1 MPVISQD
8 FSAVSSVTTLFSE
21 ANNADLNANEETA
34 GSGVFI
40 KPSANVPM
48 RPADI
53 TGFFLVAST
62 EEGKLEFNSGEGLLS
77 LGELS
82 DVTLTAPVAGQ
93 LLNFNGSFWENA
105 TPTLDYLDDVTITA
119 PVAGEL
125 LSYNGTEWINVPAGA
140 ATAGLPLN
148 SVQYNSGGL
157 FAGSANFT
165 FDGAG
170 LVEITGTLSATTVTD
185 TVATMTAGSLSGV
198 VDVGCATVTATGA
211 VNADS
216 VTAAAAV
223 QGLSVTD
230 GVAVMTAGAL
240 SGVTDVGCATVT
252 ATGAVEGLSIT
263 DGVATMTAGS
273 ISGAV
278 DVTATGNVALGSG
291 ASTLGLYGVAPVA
304 QAAAIVAPT
313 APGAV
318 YNQAEAQ
325 SMETAVNAII
335 AALQGVGITL

>member
-8 FSAVSSVTTLFSE
+8 FSAISSVSTLFAE

-82 DVTLTAPVAGQ
+82 DVNLTAPVSGQ

-105 TPTLDYLDDVTITA
+105 TPTLSYLDDVTITA

-165 FDGAG
+165 FDGAS
-170 LVEITGTLSATTVTD
+170 LVEVTGTLSATTVTD

-211 VNADS
+211 VSADS

-230 GVAVMTAGAL
+230 GVAVLTGGTLTAGLA
-240 SGVTDVGCATVT
+240 SVDFTGSIDGVAVT
-252 ATGAVEGLSIT
+252 AGSVLATGATAVIGH
-263 DGVATMTAGS
+263 DAGS
-273 ISGAV
+273 AGP
-278 DVTATGNVALGSG
+278 GSF
-291 ASTLGLYGVAPVA
+291 LGLFGVAPVI
-304 QAAAIVAPT
+304 QQTAAVVAGPFVANTSGIADDTATFDGYTIGQIVA
-313 APGAV
+313 
-318 YNQAEAQ
+318 
-325 SMETAVNAII
+325 
-335 AALQGVGITL
+335 ALKAYGMLA